1 VRHAGLLGLKYE
13 VAVRPDL
20 LAEEV
25 TAKAEAKMEVEVD
38 EKPDLQR
45 TGLSIMNDVVD
56 AAIIA

>member
-25 TAKAEAKMEVEVD
+25 RAKDEAKMEVEID

-45 TGLSIMNDVVD
+45 VGLFIMNDVVD